1 MDDEAALW
9 ILRHVDVGSE
19 DSLNFGRGD
28 TAFTAGCGDKAD
40 LPEGYPA
47 SNRSGIYAEERS
59 CLARSEEMIVF
70 HVLIVKG
77 MADIK
82 GNNAIARFLAVDI
95 KAASN
100 PTQAHRW
107 KD

>member
-1 MDDEAALW
+1 ML
-9 ILRHVDVGSE
+9 
-19 DSLNFGRGD
+19 
-28 TAFTAGCGDKAD
+28 TAGSGNKSD

-77 MADIK
+77 MAEIK
-82 GNNAIARFLAVDI
+82 GDNAIARFLVVDI
-95 KAASN
+95 AAASN
-100 PTQAHRW
+100 PTLGPRR

>member
-1 MDDEAALW
+1 ML
-9 ILRHVDVGSE
+9 
-19 DSLNFGRGD
+19 
-28 TAFTAGCGDKAD
+28 TAGSGDKAD

-47 SNRSGIYAEERS
+47 SNRSGIYAKERG
-59 CLARSEEMIVF
+59 CLARSQEMMVF
-70 HVLIVKG
+70 HVLMIKD
-77 MADIK
+77 MTDIK
-82 GNNAIARFLAVDI
+82 GDNAIARFLAVDI

>member
-1 MDDEAALW
+1 ML
-9 ILRHVDVGSE
+9 
-19 DSLNFGRGD
+19 
-28 TAFTAGCGDKAD
+28 TAGSGDKSD

-47 SNRSGIYAEERS
+47 SNRSGIYAKERG

-82 GNNAIARFLAVDI
+82 GDNAIARFLAVAI
-95 KAASN
+95 TAASN
-100 PTQAHRW
+100 STRVHRW
-107 KD
+107 NR